1 MKQKLFRLL
10 MLTALGLFSE
20 DLLRAQLTLAPQQ
33 PVVGARMPSLSPD
46 GKQVAFVYRGDIW
59 ITSDKGGRATP
70 LTQHVETD
78 AYPLFSPDGKW
89 IAFASKRNGNWDIF
103 AVPADGG
110 KARQLTWHSGSEIP
124 YGWSPDGKRLLFS
137 SKRDTPNYSLYA
149 LDVKTLRSEVLTE
162 DYAPLN
168 YANFSPDG
176 KQVVYGRYGFHWTRA
191 RYNGSAAAQIWL
203 LDVPGGRRHPLTSD
217 NFQHLWTRFMPDNK
231 HLLTVTVSE
240 PTPSSSTLEHSIPR
254 VVDNTHRTPNLWLFD
269 LDGNAKQLTTF
280 TGGSVRFPSVASKS
294 GDIAFEYDADIWI
307 LRSGKKKP
315 EKISVVVASDE
326 KQTTRRR
333 EKLTTGVL
341 EAEPA
346 PNGKTFAFGL
356 RGDIWTVGVDKPKG
370 VAGRNADLARRLTDW
385 VGDDSDF
392 SWSKDGKKLYF
403 TSDRD
408 FSTRLYEL
416 DLATLKPTLLWKRE
430 EDITGVRVSPDGNQL
445 GFWVSGKEGGLYV
458 IPLSSGE
465 PRRVVHIPGPQWRG
479 VGGGDFAWSPDMR
492 WIAYTHRGESHA
504 WNVWIVPAEGGDS
517 VNVTHLYASH
527 SQPTW
532 SPDGKYLFFQS
543 NRDGEG
549 LYVLPLTGEAIRS
562 SDTDIKFEKPTN
574 NVTVKIDFKN
584 IGRRIRKVASQSPSA
599 DLTITPEG
607 TILFISEG
615 DIWTVGYDGKETKRL
630 TTGGGKS
637 QMRLAKEGKKLFYV
651 QSGDLYTSGVDGKSP
666 EKVAFTADWERDV
679 RAERQAA
686 FTQFWRSYH
695 RGFYDPNFHGR
706 DWVAIRSRYEPL
718 LDSVETN
725 DEFASLLQ
733 MMVGELEASH
743 SEVTAAS
750 SGVSAPVTPQ
760 LGFSF
765 DYAYSGP
772 GIRVRSV
779 PIGAPGWYHQTRI
792 HEGDLILAINGT
804 DVNLDEK
811 LYQLINDKQDRIF
824 EFLVN
829 TNTDRETARSVKYK
843 VLTQDEW
850 NELNYQNRVD
860 RLRNYVEDK
869 SGNKV
874 GYLHIASMGSV
885 NQAQF
890 EREAYEYIVGKE
902 AMIIDVRFN
911 NGGNI
916 ADTLIDWL
924 ERKPHGYVRPRDA
937 SKYPAP
943 FRAWEKKMVVLMNEH
958 SYSNAEIFPY
968 AARARGLA
976 QLVGN
981 RTPGY
986 VIWTDGLKLV
996 DGTSARMPQSGSY
1009 RLDGTTQENDGER
1022 PDIVIPLTPDDW
1034 VAERDPQLDKAI
1046 ELLARHSDSKEDE
1059 DPELS
1064 RTAPKTSPARVNDRA
1079 SSEAGHR

>member
-1 MKQKLFRLL
+1 MNQKVFKALL
-10 MLTALGLFSE
+10 LAAIALLPGISS
-20 DLLRAQLTLAPQQ
+20 RAQLTLPTQQ
-33 PVVGARMPSLSPD
+33 PIVGARMPALSPD
-46 GKQVAFVYRGDIW
+46 GKQLAFVYRGDVW
-59 ITSDKGGRATP
+59 ITSDKGGRAMP
-70 LTQHVETD
+70 LTSHVETD
-78 AYPLFSPDGKW
+78 AYPLFSPDGRW

-124 YGWSPDGKRLLFS
+124 FGWRPDGKKLLFS
-137 SKRDTPNYSLYA
+137 SKRDTPNYALYA
-149 LDVKTLRSEVLTE
+149 LDVKTLHLELLAE
-162 DYAPLN
+162 DYAQLN

-176 KQVVYGRYGFHWTRA
+176 KTVVYGRYGFHWTRP

-203 LDVPGGRRHPLTSD
+203 LDVADGNRHPLTSD
-217 NFQHLWTRFMPDNK
+217 GFQHLWPRFMPDNK
-231 HLLTVTVSE
+231 HLLTVTVGE
-240 PTPSSSTLEHSIPR
+240 ATPSASTLDHVIPKIT
-254 VVDNTHRTPNLWLFD
+254 DNALRTPNLWVFD
-269 LDGNAKQLTTF
+269 LNGGAKQLTSF
-280 TGGSVRFPSVASKS
+280 TGGAVRFPSVALKS
-294 GDIAFEYDADIWI
+294 GDIAFEYEADLW
-307 LRSGKKKP
+307 LLKSGKKKP
-315 EKISVVVASDE
+315 EKISIVVASDE

-333 EKLTTGVL
+333 EKLTTGVS
-341 EAEPA
+341 EAEPS
-346 PNGKTFAFGL
+346 PDGKKFAFGL
-356 RGDIWTVGVDKPKG
+356 RGDIWTVSVDKPKG

-385 VGDDSDF
+385 EGDDSDF

-416 DLATLKPTLLWKRE
+416 DMATLKTTLLWKRE
-430 EDITGVRVSPDGNQL
+430 EDITGIRVSPDGKQL
-445 GFWVSGKEGGLYV
+445 GFWVAGKEGGLYV
-458 IPLSSGE
+458 LPLPTGD
-465 PRRVVHIPGPQWRG
+465 PRRVVHLPGPQWRG

-492 WIAYTHRGESHA
+492 WIAYSYRGESHA
-504 WNVWIVPAEGGDS
+504 WNIWVIPSEGGEP

-543 NRDGEG
+543 NRDGDG
-549 LYVLPLTGEAIRS
+549 LYVLPLTGESIRS

-584 IGRRIRKVASQSPSA
+584 IGRRIRKVSSQSPSA

-615 DIWTVGYDGKETKRL
+615 DIWSVGYDGKETKRL

-637 QMRLAKEGKKLFYV
+637 QLRLAKEGRKMFYA
-651 QSGDLYTSGVDGKSP
+651 QGGDLYSNSVDGKSP
-666 EKVAFTADWERDV
+666 EKVSFTADWERDI
-679 RAERQAA
+679 RAERKAA

-706 DWVAIRSRYEPL
+706 DWVAIRDRYEPL

-743 SEVTAAS
+743 SEVTPAAS
-750 SGVSAPVTPQ
+750 GIPAPVTPQ
-760 LGFSF
+760 LGFTF
-765 DYAYSGP
+765 DYKYAGP
-772 GIRVRSV
+772 GIRVKSV
-779 PIGAPGWYHQTRI
+779 PIGAPGWYTKTEI
-792 HEGDLILAINGT
+792 NPGDYVLAINGQ
-804 DVNLDEK
+804 DVSLDEK
-811 LYQLINDKQDRIF
+811 LYQLINDKQDRVF

-829 TNTDRETARSVKYK
+829 TNTDRETAHTVKYK
-843 VLTQDEW
+843 VLTGEEW
-850 NELNYQNRVD
+850 SELNYQNRID
-860 RLRNYVEDK
+860 RLRSYVEEK
-869 SGNKV
+869 SGGKV
-874 GYLHIASMGSV
+874 GYLHISSMGSV
-885 NQAQF
+885 NQTQF

-924 ERKPHGYVRPRDA
+924 ERKPHGYIRPRDA

-943 FRAWEKKMVVLMNEH
+943 FRAWEKKMAVLMNEH

-968 AARARGLA
+968 AARVRGLA
-976 QLVGN
+976 QLIGT

-986 VIWTDGLKLV
+986 VIWTDALRLV

-1009 RLDGTTQENDGER
+1009 RLDGSTQENDGER
-1022 PDIVIPLTPDDW
+1022 PDIVVALTPDDW
-1034 VAERDPQLDKAI
+1034 LAGRDPQLDKAI
-1046 ELLARHSDSKEDE
+1046 ELLARRADGRDDE
-1059 DPELS
+1059 DPEIS
-1064 RTAPKTSPARVNDRA
+1064 RTAPKTAPLRAGDHA
-1079 SSEAGHR
+1079 SSGVVH